1 MRASAIIDI
10 LEKKLISPSNPY
22 TVLAA
27 AVKVLNK
34 NHNSG
39 WIKKSK
45 QHLDDWIEETCHII

>member
-1 MRASAIIDI
+1 MRASVILVDI
-10 LEKKLISPSNPY
+10 LEKKLISHSVPY

-39 WIKKSK
+39 WIEK
-45 QHLDDWIEETCHII
+45 